1 MSTGSCFS
9 NYSKIPEWTCIQTSI
24 LARPRHPPDLNQ
36 PMSLKQ
42 TKGEESALECWAVT
56 ETSFLLSTEAQAGS
70 SDQRAI
76 WGWGRSLSCVSIP
89 SLSALHPPKD
99 NWKWRHFL
107 LKECVISNRP
117 SLGPALKA
125 GQTRWECRWSGN
137 LSPEGINDFRN
148 NSDCCSLG
156 HGKSPQLWSGRP
168 SSSWDDWNFFLWE

>member
-1 MSTGSCFS
+1 MDLRSDIHPSTAKVSTWLKSTNVPVANQRRGKCFRM
-9 NYSKIPEWTCIQTSI
+9 
-24 LARPRHPPDLNQ
+24 LGR
-36 PMSLKQ
+36 
-42 TKGEESALECWAVT
+42 VT

-89 SLSALHPPKD
+89 SLSALHPPTD

-125 GQTRWECRWSGN
+125 DQTRWERRWSGN

-168 SSSWDDWNFFLWE
+168 SSSWDGWNFFLRE